1 MTQRPGDKVHEFSVE
16 LKTGRSVVL
25 AENGMVATAHPLATQ
40 AGLRVLRE
48 GGNAVDAAIAAGA
61 ATWTTMPMMCGPAGD
76 AFFII
81 YEAKSGK
88 LTAIN
93 GSGQV
98 GARASLDFMAA
109 QGFRGKMP
117 IDGPLSAAIPGAMA
131 AYEAAMTRFGT
142 RGWEE
147 LLQDSIRYAES
158 HPVTEKMAHYYA
170 EAQPKLAKFA
180 TTAAIY
186 LKGGQ
191 PPTEG
196 SLLRQPEYAA
206 TLRRLAKGGAAE
218 FYRGELGER
227 IGRHQDRHGLFSA
240 EELAAHETEVYTPL
254 SVRYRGYEV
263 HGLRPP
269 SQGMIHLEEMAIL
282 NQFDLSTLSAADAQH
297 VMIEAKKIAF
307 ADRNR
312 YGGDPAQVRV
322 PLEGLLSEAYARRR
336 AAEIQFDRTLPVEA
350 AGDPDA
356 HTTYLCVVD
365 RDGNSVSLIHS
376 LSNLFGTGEVVEGT
390 GLFLNNRAGRGFRL
404 EEGHPNC
411 IAPGKR
417 TMHTLNC
424 YMVTKDGAPYL
435 VGGTPGGDGQPQWN
449 MQTLAYVL
457 DYGMNVQQA
466 AEAPRWTHEPSTDPV
481 RLDAQPFVAMESRF
495 APQVI
500 ESLRAKGHPVQ
511 LIGPWASGGCV
522 QLIQVDRER
531 GVLAGG
537 SDPRGDGNAAGH

>member
-1 MTQRPGDKVHEFSVE
+1 MSEKVHEFSVE
-16 LKTGRSVVL
+16 LKTGRSVAL
-25 AENGMVATAHPLATQ
+25 AENGMVATAHSLATQ

-61 ATWTTMPMMCGPAGD
+61 ATWVTMPMMCGPGGD
-76 AFFII
+76 AFFIV
-81 YEAKSGK
+81 YEAKTGK

-93 GSGQV
+93 GSGKV
-98 GARASLDFMAA
+98 GERASLEFMHSR
-109 QGFRGKMP
+109 GFHERMP
-117 IDGPLSAAIPGAMA
+117 VDGPLSAAIPGAVA
-131 AYEAAMTRFGT
+131 AYETAMTRFGT
-142 RGWEE
+142 RGWED
-147 LLQDSIRYAES
+147 LLQDAIRYAQS
-158 HPVTEKMAHYYA
+158 HPVTEKMAHYFA
-170 EAQPKLAKFA
+170 EARNKLAKFP

-186 LKGGQ
+186 LHEGR
-191 PPTEG
+191 PPAEG

-206 TLRRLAKGGAAE
+206 SLRRLAQGGAAE
-218 FYRGELGER
+218 FYRGELGAR
-227 IGRHQDRHGLFSA
+227 IGAHQERHGLWNA
-240 EELAAHETEVYTPL
+240 EELAAHESELYTPL
-254 SVRYRGYEV
+254 SVPYRGYEV
-263 HGLRPP
+263 HQLKPP

-282 NQFDLSTLSAADAQH
+282 NQFDLAGLSAADAQH

-312 YGGDPAQVRV
+312 YGGDPGFVRV

-336 AAEIQFDRTLPVEA
+336 AAEIRMDRTLPVEA
-350 AGDPDA
+350 SGDPDA

-365 RDGNSVSLIHS
+365 RDGNAVSLIHS
-376 LSNLFGTGEVVEGT
+376 LSNVFGTGEIVEGT

-404 EEGHPNC
+404 EAGHPNC

-424 YMVTKDGAPYL
+424 YMVTKDGKPYL

-449 MQTLAYVL
+449 MQTLAYML
-457 DYGMNVQQA
+457 DYGLNVQQA

-481 RLDAQPFVAMESRF
+481 RLGADPFVAMESRF

-500 ESLRAKGHPVQ
+500 ESLKAKGHPVRV
-511 LIGPWASGGCV
+511 IGPWASGGCV
-522 QLIQVDRER
+522 QLIHVDRER

-537 SDPRGDGNAAGH
+537 SDPRGDGFATGF